1 MGLLPMAVHRQ
12 PNLEHSSGEE
22 DITDGEPAAPK
33 TLSPPNQKRRTRRS
47 PGAQTPPP
55 RTSLPRQHFL
65 VRFLTG
71 RALLEVLLA
80 LYITFTFHYF
90 YSHGTL
96 NPSGCLEMVSSSAGE
111 LQYMHNQAR
120 PVLMHNNRKYQVG
133 SRWSDPRTTV
143 AACNNHWAR
152 GIEKEARE
160 KLKSM
165 KIFFSLNLRNNDAGK
180 RANAVPCE
188 VRLPFS
194 LVQKSLQSYR
204 ISAPFLLDTAKP
216 HCL

>member
-1 MGLLPMAVHRQ
+1 MGLLPIMAVYRQ

-22 DITDGEPAAPK
+22 DITDREPAAPK
-33 TLSPPNQKRRTRRS
+33 TLSPPNPRTPISKPQNRRS
-47 PGAQTPPP
+47 PGAQTPTP

-65 VRFLTG
+65 IRFLTG
-71 RALLEVLLA
+71 RVLLEVLLA

-120 PVLMHNNRKYQVG
+120 PVLMHKNRKYQVG

-152 GIEKEARE
+152 GIEKEAQE

-180 RANAVPCE
+180 SANAVPFE
-188 VRLPFS
+188 VRLPFC
-194 LVQKSLQSYR
+194 LVQKS
-204 ISAPFLLDTAKP
+204 ISIISNF
-216 HCL
+216 CSFSS